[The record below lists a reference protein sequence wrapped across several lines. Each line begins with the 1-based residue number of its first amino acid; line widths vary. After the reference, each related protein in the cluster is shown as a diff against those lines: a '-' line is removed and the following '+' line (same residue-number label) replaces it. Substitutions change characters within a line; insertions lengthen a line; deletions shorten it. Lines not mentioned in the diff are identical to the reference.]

1 MEFEYSAI
9 SQPPVDDVPTVK
21 PLRCYGRG
29 LPLIPLEELPLFQY
43 LKRKHEETLAQPL
56 SANREV
62 PSGIGRGSVAK
73 LSGFSVEDFS
83 EEDYD
88 VVGSYWRRQKPLCAS
103 DLNAGLEPSRPAAQE
118 KNHAPCR
125 SPGSGPPRA
134 RSRGRGTH
142 TSGKCP
148 TSHGP
153 AAAVTGG
160 YGVIS
165 SSSQGTAS
173 SSTCPQ
179 VPSSLPVV
187 STASGALQSAQ
198 ERNNATRQPGAS
210 RPSSVSCRGRG
221 IAEPW
226 KQRIQQMLKQ
236 PLGSQPSNNGAKPRC
251 PPRVS
256 GPPQSCPQQAKMR
269 PSSQQLALSKPQQE
283 HAFPPTKSFPRGK
296 IVAGAGQQAQE
307 QSCHTSC
314 SRKPSRKGSYDIKT
328 FRHAFDLSSW
338 VDSLSAVQPREQ
350 TTESGTELKDSDD
363 DEFHRRVSI
372 EPDSVYES
380 FSSSSGSSTD
390 LAYASAV
397 EAAPATSNPVSAAP
411 APAAPIPAA
420 LAPAAPIPAAPI
432 PEAVAS
438 VSEKAQM
445 SSLRGTEVLI
455 KGLPKAT
462 TPEFVYYN
470 AACFA
475 AVDNVIITADGDGT
489 SAEIILTKPYSAAK
503 LCQCLQAALTL
514 EGRSNHLE
522 FSCLKPA

>member
-62 PSGIGRGSVAK
+62 PSGIGRGRVAK
-73 LSGFSVEDFS
+73 LSGFSVEDSS

-88 VVGSYWRRQKPLCAS
+88 VVGSYWRHQKPLCAS

-125 SPGSGPPRA
+125 LPGSGPPRA
-134 RSRGRGTH
+134 RSRGRGIH
-142 TSGKCP
+142 TPGKCP

-153 AAAVTGG
+153 AAAATGG

-165 SSSQGTAS
+165 SSGQGTTS

-179 VPSSLPVV
+179 
-187 STASGALQSAQ
+187 
-198 ERNNATRQPGAS
+198 
-210 RPSSVSCRGRG
+210 
-221 IAEPW
+221 
-226 KQRIQQMLKQ
+226 QRIQQMLKQ
-236 PLGSQPSNNGAKPRC
+236 PLGLQPSNNGARPRC
-251 PPRVS
+251 PPHVS
-256 GPPQSCPQQAKMR
+256 GPPQSCPQQPQMR
-269 PSSQQLALSKPQQE
+269 QSSQQLALSKPRQE
-283 HAFPPTKSFPRGK
+283 HAFPPTKSLLRGK
-296 IVAGAGQQAQE
+296 IAAGALSMQGAGQQAQE

-314 SRKPSRKGSYDIKT
+314 PRKPFRKGSFDPKT

-338 VDSLSAVQPREQ
+338 VESLSVVQPRER
-350 TTESGTELKDSDD
+350 TTESGTELTDSDD
-363 DEFHRRVSI
+363 DEFHQRVSI

-390 LAYASAV
+390 LVYASAV
-397 EAAPATSNPVSAAP
+397 EAAPETSTLVPAIPV
-411 APAAPIPAA
+411 PAA
-420 LAPAAPIPAAPI
+420 LV

-438 VSEKAQM
+438 VPEQTQM

-475 AVDNVIITADGDGT
+475 AVENVIITADGDGM

-522 FSCLKPA
+522 FLCLKPA

>member
-62 PSGIGRGSVAK
+62 PSGIGRGRVAK
-73 LSGFSVEDFS
+73 LSGFSVEDSS

-88 VVGSYWRRQKPLCAS
+88 VVGSYWRHQKPLCAS

-125 SPGSGPPRA
+125 PPGSGPPRA
-134 RSRGRGTH
+134 RSRGRGIH
-142 TSGKCP
+142 TPGKCP

-153 AAAVTGG
+153 AAAATGG

-165 SSSQGTAS
+165 SSGQGTTS

-187 STASGALQSAQ
+187 STASGALQ
-198 ERNNATRQPGAS
+198 
-210 RPSSVSCRGRG
+210 C
-221 IAEPW
+221 
-226 KQRIQQMLKQ
+226 
-236 PLGSQPSNNGAKPRC
+236 
-251 PPRVS
+251 
-256 GPPQSCPQQAKMR
+256 
-269 PSSQQLALSKPQQE
+269 
-283 HAFPPTKSFPRGK
+283 
-296 IVAGAGQQAQE
+296 AGQQAQE

-314 SRKPSRKGSYDIKT
+314 PRKPFRKGSFDPKT

-338 VDSLSAVQPREQ
+338 VESLSVVQPRER
-350 TTESGTELKDSDD
+350 TTESGTELTDSDD

-390 LAYASAV
+390 LVYASAV
-397 EAAPATSNPVSAAP
+397 EAAPETSTLVPAIPV
-411 APAAPIPAA
+411 PAA
-420 LAPAAPIPAAPI
+420 LV

-438 VSEKAQM
+438 VPEQTQM

-475 AVDNVIITADGDGT
+475 AVENVIITADGDGM

-522 FSCLKPA
+522 FLCLKPA

>member
-62 PSGIGRGSVAK
+62 PSGIGRGRVAK
-73 LSGFSVEDFS
+73 LSGFSVEDSS

-88 VVGSYWRRQKPLCAS
+88 VVGSYWRHQKPLCAS

-125 SPGSGPPRA
+125 PPGSGPPRA
-134 RSRGRGTH
+134 RSRGRGIH
-142 TSGKCP
+142 TPGKCP

-153 AAAVTGG
+153 AAAATGG

-165 SSSQGTAS
+165 SSGQGTTS

-179 VPSSLPVV
+179 
-187 STASGALQSAQ
+187 
-198 ERNNATRQPGAS
+198 
-210 RPSSVSCRGRG
+210 
-221 IAEPW
+221 
-226 KQRIQQMLKQ
+226 QRIQQMLKQ
-236 PLGSQPSNNGAKPRC
+236 PLGLQPSNNGARPRC
-251 PPRVS
+251 PPHVS
-256 GPPQSCPQQAKMR
+256 GPPQSCPQQPQMR
-269 PSSQQLALSKPQQE
+269 PSSQQLALSKPRQE
-283 HAFPPTKSFPRGK
+283 HAFPPTKSFLRGK
-296 IVAGAGQQAQE
+296 IAAGALSMQGAGQQAQE

-314 SRKPSRKGSYDIKT
+314 PRKPFRKGSFDPKT

-338 VDSLSAVQPREQ
+338 VESLSVVQPRER
-350 TTESGTELKDSDD
+350 TTESGTELTDSDD

-390 LAYASAV
+390 LVYASAV
-397 EAAPATSNPVSAAP
+397 EAAPETSTLVPAIPV
-411 APAAPIPAA
+411 PAA
-420 LAPAAPIPAAPI
+420 LV

-438 VSEKAQM
+438 VPEQTQM

-475 AVDNVIITADGDGT
+475 AVENVIITADGDGM

-522 FSCLKPA
+522 FLCLKPA

>member
-62 PSGIGRGSVAK
+62 PSGIGRGRVVK
-73 LSGFSVEDFS
+73 LSGFSVEDSS

-88 VVGSYWRRQKPLCAS
+88 VVGSYWRHQKPLCAS

-125 SPGSGPPRA
+125 PPGSGPPRA
-134 RSRGRGTH
+134 RSRGRGIH
-142 TSGKCP
+142 TPGKCP

-153 AAAVTGG
+153 AAAATGG

-165 SSSQGTAS
+165 SSGQGTTS

-187 STASGALQSAQ
+187 STASGALQSAR
-198 ERNNATRQPGAS
+198 ERNNAMRQPGAC
-210 RPSSVSCRGRG
+210 RPSSVSRRGRG

-236 PLGSQPSNNGAKPRC
+236 PLGLQPSNNGARPRC
-251 PPRVS
+251 PPHVS
-256 GPPQSCPQQAKMR
+256 GPPQSCPQQPQMR
-269 PSSQQLALSKPQQE
+269 PSSQQLALSKPRQE
-283 HAFPPTKSFPRGK
+283 HAFPPTKSLLRGK
-296 IVAGAGQQAQE
+296 IAAGAGQQAQE

-314 SRKPSRKGSYDIKT
+314 PRKPFRKGSFDPKT

-338 VDSLSAVQPREQ
+338 VESLSVVQPRER
-350 TTESGTELKDSDD
+350 TTESGTELTDSDD

-390 LAYASAV
+390 LVYASAV
-397 EAAPATSNPVSAAP
+397 EAAPETSTLVPAIPV
-411 APAAPIPAA
+411 PAA
-420 LAPAAPIPAAPI
+420 LV

-438 VSEKAQM
+438 VPEQTQM

-475 AVDNVIITADGDGT
+475 AVENVIITADGDGT